1 MSPSFCEKRCT
12 EVKQECDFG
21 DPRKQLHC
29 PGALESLLWGVGGG
43 RLILSRLPAFTLSL
57 NANQASPAQ
66 VNKVS
71 QKGTLE
77 TQGEAMSQ
85 KAPAARKTAQLFR
98 FQTTK
103 S

>member
-12 EVKQECDFG
+12 EVKQGCDFG

-29 PGALESLLWGVGGG
+29 PGALESLLWGRAGGG
-43 RLILSRLPAFTLSL
+43 LDSQSPPSLHFVSQCKPSFTSTSE
-57 NANQASPAQ
+57 Q
-66 VNKVS
+66 VS

-85 KAPAARKTAQLFR
+85 QALAARKTAQLFS